1 MAESKRFKNALWED
15 LESKERI
22 KAREITEDGSRDIV
36 ISRGDTD
43 NWNAVIEEFPEEV
56 ITARTEEDIK
66 KFRQER
72 DRRESEEAEMEKRR
86 YAEELFQAK
95 LSIFELPEI
104 KNSTNKTLKR
114 RLRKAE
120 TFETLNIYAAAVVVD
135 YDNAS

>member
-15 LESKERI
+15 LETKERI

-72 DRRESEEAEMEKRR
+72 DRRESEEADMEKRR

-104 KNSTNKTLKR
+104 KNSTNNTLKR
-114 RLRKAE
+114 
-120 TFETLNIYAAAVVVD
+120 
-135 YDNAS
+135 

>member
-1 MAESKRFKNALWED
+1 MAETNRFKSATWED
-15 LESKERI
+15 PDTKERV

-36 ISRGDTD
+36 ISRGDVENFKAVTD
-43 NWNAVIEEFPEEV
+43 EFTEDE

-66 KFRQER
+66 KFREER
-72 DRRESEEAEMEKRR
+72 DKRQAEEEEMNKRR
-86 YAEELFQAK
+86 YAEDLFQAK

-104 KNSTNKTLKR
+104 KNSTNRSLKR

-120 TFETLNIYAAAVVVD
+120 TFETLNVYAAAVVVD

>member
-1 MAESKRFKNALWED
+1 MAETNRFKSATWED
-15 LESKERI
+15 PDTKERV

-36 ISRGDTD
+36 ISRGDLENFKAVTD
-43 NWNAVIEEFPEEV
+43 EFPEDE

-66 KFRQER
+66 KFREER
-72 DRRESEEAEMEKRR
+72 DKRQAEEEEMNKRR
-86 YAEELFQAK
+86 YAEDLFQAK

-104 KNSTNKTLKR
+104 KNSTNRSLKR

-120 TFETLNIYAAAVVVD
+120 TFETLNVYAAAVVVD

>member
-15 LESKERI
+15 LETKERI
-22 KAREITEDGSRDIV
+22 KAREITEEGIRDIV

-43 NWNAVIEEFPEEV
+43 NWNAVISEFPEEV

-95 LSIFELPEI
+95 LNIFELPEI

-120 TFETLNIYAAAVVVD
+120 TFETLNVYAAAVVVD
-135 YDNAS
+135 YDNVS

>member
-15 LESKERI
+15 LETKERI
-22 KAREITEDGSRDIV
+22 KAREITEEGSRDIV

-43 NWNAVIEEFPEEV
+43 NWNAVISEFPEEV

-95 LSIFELPEI
+95 LNIFELPEI

-120 TFETLNIYAAAVVVD
+120 TFETLNVYAAAVVVD
-135 YDNAS
+135 YDNVS

>member
-15 LESKERI
+15 LETKERI

-120 TFETLNIYAAAVVVD
+120 TFETLNIYASAVVVD